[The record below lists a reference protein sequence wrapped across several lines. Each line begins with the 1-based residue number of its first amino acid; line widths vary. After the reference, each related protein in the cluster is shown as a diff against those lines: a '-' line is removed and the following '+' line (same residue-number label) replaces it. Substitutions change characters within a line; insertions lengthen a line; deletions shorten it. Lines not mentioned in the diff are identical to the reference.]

1 MQEKLAKGNYHQ
13 EKERIERREFKLLLA
28 LIHKLKTAAASTR
41 ANMKWIAQAW
51 YWLYPKSPMFV
62 DSTVFE
68 YYHRTVERK
77 QHWSERTDLKLQQKM
92 PYSPCQ

>member
-1 MQEKLAKGNYHQ
+1 MK
-13 EKERIERREFKLLLA
+13 RIVQVWR
-28 LIHKLKTAAASTR
+28 
-41 ANMKWIAQAW
+41 
-51 YWLYPKSPMFV
+51 WLYPSPPMWV